1 MCRSCMAGDPAAQGG
16 EQAGDGT
23 GGSRGDEKGPVLR
36 NVSLHVRPGET
47 VAIVG
52 RSGSGKT
59 TLVGL
64 VPRFYDAC
72 WRVRCFWTESTSAS
86 IA

>member
-1 MCRSCMAGDPAAQGG
+1 MLRYAG
-16 EQAGDGT
+16 
-23 GGSRGDEKGPVLR
+23 EKGDVLQD
-36 NVSLHVRPGET
+36 VSFHVRPGET

-64 VPRFYDAC
+64 VPRFYDVQQGRCC
-72 WRVRCFWTESTSAS
+72 WTGSMCANTD
-86 IA
+86 